1 LGAHDTKELWL
12 TATGL
17 PDIPVEAE
25 VICPDRVFGKTL
37 EEVKQLKV
45 YVGNRTHGLADFFE
59 VEGEVAAATADQM
72 IVVDGSVPTVKYI
85 GAGMTAGSILVK
97 GCAGMHT
104 GSQMS
109 GGELVVEE
117 NTRDWAGAEMK
128 GGLLRIGSDSRNQ
141 TGAAYRGSSEG
152 MTGGCIV
159 VEGDA
164 GTEAGV
170 FMRRGMMVVKGGVG
184 PFAGA
189 HMNGGE
195 MFVFGR
201 ASRRLGAE
209 AKGNGGFIACL
220 GEVEEILPTYV
231 YDTTYTPAFMRLYMR
246 QLRDEL
252 GIEGAAKYIDAP
264 FRRYRGDLA
273 VGGNAE
279 ILIAEKR

>member
-1 LGAHDTKELWL
+1 MKELWL
-12 TATGL
+12 T
-17 PDIPVEAE
+17 PKQMPSIPVEAE
-25 VICPDRVFGKTL
+25 VICPDAVAAKTL
-37 EEVKQLKV
+37 EEVMALKV
-45 YVGNRTHGLADFFE
+45 YVGNSTHLLGEFFE
-59 VEGEVAAATADQM
+59 VEGEVADKPADQM

-85 GAGMTAGSILVK
+85 GAKMAEGKILVK

-104 GSQMS
+104 GAQMS
-109 GGELVVEE
+109 GGELIVEE

-128 GGLLRIGSDSRNQ
+128 GGLLRIGGDSRNQ

-159 VEGDA
+159 VDGDTGLETGA
-164 GTEAGV
+164 
-170 FMRRGMMVVKGGVG
+170 FMRRGMIVVRGNAA
-184 PFAGA
+184 PFAGV

-195 MFVFGR
+195 IFVFGR
-201 ASRRLGAE
+201 AERRIGAE

-220 GEVEEILPTYV
+220 GGVEAVLPTYV
-231 YDTTYTPAFMRLYMR
+231 YDTTYRPTFMKLYLR

-252 GIEGAAKYIDAP
+252 GIDEATKFIDAP
-264 FRRYRGDLA
+264 FSRYRGDLA

>member
-1 LGAHDTKELWL
+1 MKELWL
-12 TATGL
+12 TPTQL
-17 PDIPVEAE
+17 PSIPVEAE
-25 VICPDRVFGKTL
+25 VISPDVVSGKTL
-37 EEVKQLKV
+37 KEIEGLKV
-45 YVGNRTHGLADFFE
+45 YVGNSAHRLGEFFE
-59 VEGEVAAATADQM
+59 VEGEVAEAAADQM
-72 IVVDGSVPTVKYI
+72 IVVDGSVQTIKYI
-85 GAGMTAGSILVK
+85 GAKMTAGSILVK

-128 GGLLRIGSDSRNQ
+128 GGLLRIGRDSRNL

-159 VEGDA
+159 VDGDA
-164 GTEAGV
+164 GVEVGS
-170 FMRRGMMVVKGGVG
+170 FMRRGMIIVRGGVG
-184 PFAGA
+184 PFAGV

-195 MFVFGR
+195 IFVFGR
-201 ASRRLGAE
+201 AARRLGAE

-220 GEVEEILPTYV
+220 GEVESILPTYL
-231 YDTTYTPAFMRLYMR
+231 YDTTYTPAFMKLYLRQMR
-246 QLRDEL
+246 DDL
-252 GIEGAAKYIDAP
+252 GIEEATNFIDAP

-279 ILIAEKR
+279 ILIAENR